1 MSGETYKIIISAK
14 NKTKQAFT
22 PVMADIDKIA
32 KKVLSAKSAVL
43 GLAGVAGLGALI
55 KVSADAAHQ
64 ASVYSKAVGTSV
76 EEMTAWQYA
85 AKTVNLEADKMGD
98 IFKDV
103 TEKIADAFANGGGEA
118 KEVLERL
125 NLDLEHMANLSP
137 DQQLLQVANALG
149 EVGTQSEK
157 VQIMESLASDA
168 SLLLPLLENNAE
180 GLKQLRDEAIASGN
194 AIGNIDAAQ
203 MEAANQSM
211 IRAKGIVTGIATQ
224 LTVKLAPYLEYT
236 ANWFLE
242 NAKQAGGVG
251 EMVNSAMDSATTAI
265 GYVITALDYMQ
276 IGWEVIKL
284 GVGTFATVSLKAL
297 NSIINP
303 IRYVN
308 ELLGVEQPA
317 AFKFLTH
324 LVGDFEQAA
333 IDGQANLLN
342 MISSVG
348 QNAEAAKGALKDVK
362 QAAEEVAAIQVQQN
376 ADDNSAAV
384 EAAAARIAEVKA
396 AEQEQLDLA
405 HALAI
410 VSEQEYQ
417 QELVAAADLATAQKI
432 SIVGSMMG
440 NLSSL
445 MSTQSKKLFNIGKV
459 AAIAGGFIKMYES
472 ILSSYAAGAKIG
484 GPPLGAA
491 FATTAG
497 VAAGA
502 HLANIKK
509 QKFSGQAHA
518 GLDNVPS
525 EGTYLL
531 QKGEMVLD
539 PGTSEKVRNNAIGGD
554 KNVNV
559 TFAIPSDEYGRDML
573 KNNRGL
579 IFNLMTEAMNEEGFS
594 WS

>member
-22 PVMADIDKIA
+22 PVMADIDKIS

-43 GLAGVAGLGALI
+43 GLAGAAGFGALI
-55 KVSADAAHQ
+55 KVTADAAHQ
-64 ASVYSKAVGTSV
+64 SMVYSRATNTAIQ
-76 EEMTAWQYA
+76 EMTSLQYA
-85 AKTVNLEADKMGD
+85 FKTVNIEADKTGD
-98 IFKDV
+98 ILKDM
-103 TEKIADAFANGGGEA
+103 TEKIGDAFANGGGEA
-118 KEVLERL
+118 KEVLDRL
-125 NLDLEHMANLSP
+125 NLDLEYMANLSP
-137 DQQLLQVANALG
+137 DQQLLRVASALDK
-149 EVGTQSEK
+149 VGTQSEK

-180 GLKQLRDEAIASGN
+180 GLRRLRDEAITSGN

-242 NAKQAGGVG
+242 NARQAGGVG

-284 GVGTFATVSLKAL
+284 GVVTFATVALKSLDAV
-297 NSIINP
+297 IEP
-303 IRYVN
+303 IRTVN
-308 ELLGVEQPA
+308 QLLGIDQPA
-317 AFKFLTH
+317 AFHVLTAM
-324 LVGDFEQAA
+324 VGDFEQAA

-362 QAAEEVAAIQVQQN
+362 QAAEEVATIQVQQSG
-376 ADDNSAAV
+376 DDNSAAV
-384 EAAAARIAEVKA
+384 EAAATRMAEIKA
-396 AEQEQLDLA
+396 AELEQINMA
-405 HALAI
+405 NALA
-410 VSEQEYQ
+410 VAGEQAYQ
-417 QELVAAADLATAQKI
+417 QELIETAKQAVAAKVEVIGD
-432 SIVGSMMG
+432 MM
-440 NLSSL
+440 SSL
-445 MSTQSKKLFNIGKV
+445 STLMSAKSKSLFKIGK
-459 AAIAGGFIKMYES
+459 ASAIANALINTYQAVTKTMASVPYPLN
-472 ILSSYAAGAKIG
+472 IPLAAAQSV
-484 GPPLGAA
+484 
-491 FATTAG
+491 AG
-497 VAAGA
+497 MVQVQ
-502 HLANIKK
+502 NIKSQSFK
-509 QKFSGQAHA
+509 GQAHS

-539 PGTSEKVRNNAIGGD
+539 PGTSEKVRNNAIGGSGI
-554 KNVNV
+554 
-559 TFAIPSDEYGRDML
+559 TFAPVIMAQDAASFEDRQRETFPQL
-573 KNNRGL
+573 W
-579 IFNLMTEAMNEEGFS
+579 NLFMNKLNEEGLSFS
-594 WS
+594 

>member
-1 MSGETYKIIISAK
+1 MSGETYKIVISAK

-85 AKTVNLEADKMGD
+85 AKTVNIEADKMGD

-103 TEKIADAFANGGGEA
+103 SEKIGDAFANGGGEA

-168 SLLLPLLENNAE
+168 SLLLPLLKNNAE

-211 IRAKGIVTGIATQ
+211 IRTKGIVTGIATQ

-251 EMVNSAMDSATTAI
+251 EVVNSAMDSATTAI

-284 GVGTFATVSLKAL
+284 GVVTFATVSLKAL

-317 AFKFLTH
+317 AFQFLTH

-362 QAAEEVAAIQVQQN
+362 QAAEEVAAIQVQQSG
-376 ADDNSAAV
+376 DDNSAAV
-384 EAAAARIAEVKA
+384 EAAATRMAEIKA
-396 AEQEQLDLA
+396 AELEQINMA
-405 HALAI
+405 NALA
-410 VSEQEYQ
+410 VAGEQAYQ
-417 QELVAAADLATAQKI
+417 QELIETAKQAVAAKVQVIGD
-432 SIVGSMMG
+432 MM
-440 NLSSL
+440 SSL
-445 MSTQSKKLFNIGKV
+445 STLMSAKSKSLFKIGK
-459 AAIAGGFIKMYES
+459 ASAIANALINTYQAVTKTMASVPYPLN
-472 ILSSYAAGAKIG
+472 IPLAAAQSV
-484 GPPLGAA
+484 
-491 FATTAG
+491 AG
-497 VAAGA
+497 MVQVQ
-502 HLANIKK
+502 NIKSQSFK
-509 QKFSGQAHA
+509 GQAHS

-539 PGTSEKVRNNAIGGD
+539 PGTSEKVRNNAIGGSGI
-554 KNVNV
+554 
-559 TFAIPSDEYGRDML
+559 TFAPVIMAQDAASFEDRQRETFPQL
-573 KNNRGL
+573 W
-579 IFNLMTEAMNEEGFS
+579 NLFMDKLNEEGLS
-594 WS
+594 LS